1 MTQQRVFDYGDPVN
15 SPDDNETRQ
24 YLLQTG
30 VYSGFTFSVDAGFD
44 LEIAPG
50 AGLQPNGVMWTEDAA
65 VGISFSAPGV
75 DTNYTVVATHV
86 NRNITEGVPVEY
98 AIQPGLSTTVTD
110 GVVLGWIYYVDTPTH
125 KLLASHLVEAPK
137 AKDQAQLLTTT
148 APVQLRM
155 PLQGTWSDVASMG
168 GNVTFEGQTEASLL
182 FDSVNFVVYQRVS
195 KVVGPA
201 VPETLV
207 QHVQFFATDRR
218 PVGFDLYCNI
228 PGAAQLQVELRDTDL
243 NIVTISGSPITTT
256 TGWEW
261 KSITVD
267 RTDGVFDITKPY
279 ELRLTSSVDLNQE
292 ISLAHVVARYYP
304 YPT

>member
-1 MTQQRVFDYGDPVN
+1 MAQQRVFDYGDPLN

-24 YLLQTG
+24 YLETAG
-30 VYSGFTFSVDAGFD
+30 VYSGFTFSVDASFD

-50 AGLQPNGVMWTEDAA
+50 AGLQPNGILWTEDTA
-65 VGISFSAPGV
+65 VGLTFSAPGV

-86 NRNITEGVPVEY
+86 NRNIIEGVPVEY
-98 AIQPGLSTTVTD
+98 AIQTGLSTTVTD
-110 GVVLGWIYYVDTPTH
+110 GIVLGWIYYTGTGT
-125 KLLASHLVEAPK
+125 LMASHLVEAPK
-137 AKDQAQLLTTT
+137 VKEQAELLVDT

-155 PLQGTWSDVASMG
+155 PLQGTWSDTATMG
-168 GNVTFEGQTEASLL
+168 GNVTFVGQTESSLL
-182 FDSVNFVVYQRVS
+182 FDSTYFVTHQKVS
-195 KVVGPA
+195 KVAGPA
-201 VPETLV
+201 ATPETLV

-243 NIVTISGSPITTT
+243 NIVTITGSPISTTT
-256 TGWEW
+256 DWEW
-261 KSITVD
+261 QTITVD
-267 RTDGVFDITKPY
+267 RTDGTFATGQPY
-279 ELRLTSSVDLNQE
+279 ELRLTHSVDLNQE